1 MSDSTNSKLL
11 PSGQV
16 PQVLHF
22 FLLHKEPLLDH
33 STALNS
39 YTLTMQLNNENLAI
53 KSITFHLKDDNQYKQ
68 ITKGQ
73 FTSAPDPSV
82 VFAELC

>member
-1 MSDSTNSKLL
+1 MRILS
-11 PSGQV
+11 
-16 PQVLHF
+16 
-22 FLLHKEPLLDH
+22 
-33 STALNS
+33 
-39 YTLTMQLNNENLAI
+39 I